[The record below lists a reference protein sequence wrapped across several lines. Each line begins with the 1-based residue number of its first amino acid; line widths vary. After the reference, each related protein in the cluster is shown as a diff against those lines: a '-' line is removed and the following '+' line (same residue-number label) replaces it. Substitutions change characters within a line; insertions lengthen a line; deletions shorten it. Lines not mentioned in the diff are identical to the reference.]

1 MTMRSATSRR
11 GVSLG
16 LLGILFM
23 LVTPLGLAVAW
34 WHPLFRDGK
43 RRDPLLVLAVIVYL
57 AIIAGTIAL
66 SMVET

>member
-1 MTMRSATSRR
+1 MTRSATSRR

-16 LLGILFM
+16 LLGLLFM

-57 AIIAGTIAL
+57 AIIAGAIAL